1 MNNIILI
8 CTHRKLMNEIR
19 KKKKLVPP
27 TKYKYKKLK
36 PPPPVFKTRRGKYI
50 VSF

>member
-19 KKKKLVPP
+19 KKKKVVPA
-27 TKYKYKKLK
+27 TKYKKLK